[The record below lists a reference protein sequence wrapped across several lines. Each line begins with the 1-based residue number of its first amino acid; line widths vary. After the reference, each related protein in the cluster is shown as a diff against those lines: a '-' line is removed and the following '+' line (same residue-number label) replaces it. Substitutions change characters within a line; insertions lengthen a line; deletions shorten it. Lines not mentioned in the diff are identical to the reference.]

1 MKFFSLLLT
10 SISLPG
16 DKNQLFVRIWFW
28 NFDHQNLNIALF
40 VVSSFINGSIFL
52 MENANPIF
60 YTFFLIILLII
71 CRCGRL
77 YEIKEK
83 KYSYNQCFLSATN
96 ELSLNLNNKF
106 RSSLVQNI
114 NLYLL
119 ICQGFTEE
127 IRFLISFK
135 IRAHRGF

>member
-1 MKFFSLLLT
+1 
-10 SISLPG
+10 
-16 DKNQLFVRIWFW
+16 
-28 NFDHQNLNIALF
+28 
-40 VVSSFINGSIFL
+40 

-60 YTFFLIILLII
+60 YTFFIIILLTI

-96 ELSLNLNNKF
+96 ELSLNLNNNF

-119 ICQGFTEE
+119 ICQSFTEE

-135 IRAHRGF
+135 IRAHRRFQKILDIQKYERCAKHFVILNRYIFMYSVPEYLDSSLVMAKNIAPYKKW